1 MKTRLPTLCCAA
13 LALSLLVPAAIADEG
28 SRRAHEGVRRGELV
42 PLERLL
48 DQARRE
54 HPGQV
59 LEVELDDGEYEIEIL
74 RDDGRV
80 VELTFDARTGRLL
93 ESEFDDQDDD

>member
-1 MKTRLPTLCCAA
+1 MKTRLSTLCCAA